1 MECCLLCKHYL
12 GALSIDK
19 IIEVRFSDE
28 IVVEGF
34 VLKKLNFII
43 LILFFSNEVAAYLH
57 SNPIQEM
64 QLHQKS
70 NAWLKS
76 IDCIQNTLK

>member
-1 MECCLLCKHYL
+1 M
-12 GALSIDK
+12 DK

-70 NAWLKS
+70 NAWFKS
-76 IDCIQNTLK
+76 IDFCVNVLKTR